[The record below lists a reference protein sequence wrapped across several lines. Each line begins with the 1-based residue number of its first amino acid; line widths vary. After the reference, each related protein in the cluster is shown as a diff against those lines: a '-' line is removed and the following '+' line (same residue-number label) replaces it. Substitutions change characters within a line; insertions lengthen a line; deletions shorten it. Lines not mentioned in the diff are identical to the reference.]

1 MDGETLSPAARIS
14 ASACDCAAHEVHRPD
29 EQLLPVVVAS
39 PHSGSV
45 YPRALLE
52 ASPLDLDLLRRSEDC
67 HVDRLGAGAVEAG
80 APLLRAHVPR
90 VFLDVNREPWE
101 LDPAMFADP
110 LPRYVKTRT
119 CLL

>member
-14 ASACDCAAHEVHRPD
+14 ASACDYAAHEVHRPD

-39 PHSGSV
+39 PHSGSA

-67 HVDRLGAGAVEAG
+67 SRTRDG
-80 APLLRAHVPR
+80 APS
-90 VFLDVNREPWE
+90 
-101 LDPAMFADP
+101 
-110 LPRYVKTRT
+110 LP
-119 CLL
+119 